1 MKLSKPI
8 HIFNKYYNFKFNK
21 QHSLEDISRITGYN
35 LLILKTILAKSFG
48 NINILYLYI
57 LPNKKYNFR
66 KVLK

>member
-1 MKLSKPI
+1 MKVSK
-8 HIFNKYYNFKFNK
+8 HRGQFNKYYNFKINK
-21 QHSLEDISRITGYN
+21 HHSLEDISRITGYN